1 VEIAGQEEDPCEILK
16 VTSAGLEPREV
27 MDVAVKPTGFP
38 AGSLVVITATPEAW
52 RLNAAFRASLESGFI
67 LGSSIYF
74 RVVEILGLK
83 NPRIP

>member
-1 VEIAGQEEDPCEILK
+1 MLK

-52 RLNAAFRASLESGFI
+52 RLNAAFRASLESVFI

>member
-1 VEIAGQEEDPCEILK
+1 ME
-16 VTSAGLEPREV
+16 
-27 MDVAVKPTGFP
+27 VAVKPTGFP

-74 RVVEILGLK
+74 RVVEILGFK
-83 NPRIP
+83 NLRNH

>member
-1 VEIAGQEEDPCEILK
+1 LK
-16 VTSAGLEPREV
+16 VTSAGVEPREV

-74 RVVEILGLK
+74 RVVEI
-83 NPRIP
+83 

>member
-1 VEIAGQEEDPCEILK
+1 
-16 VTSAGLEPREV
+16 

-74 RVVEILGLK
+74 RVVEI
-83 NPRIP
+83 